1 MSKKSRPVSS
11 IMTGEVITATA
22 DETIKTVCK
31 LMYENDIG
39 SIVIVKRTVD
49 DANKPVGIITER
61 DIVRQIGLSELFV
74 VQAPI
79 RQMMS
84 TPLVTTGPNNPIRD
98 AIEIMQLKKIRRLVV
113 IDDREKMVGI
123 ITIKDALKEM

>member
-11 IMTGEVITATA
+11 IMTGEVITATT

-74 VQAPI
+74 VQASI
-79 RQMMS
+79 RQIMS
-84 TPLVTTGPNNPIRD
+84 TPLVTIGPNNPIRD

-123 ITIKDALKEM
+123 

>member
-79 RQMMS
+79 RQIMS
-84 TPLVTTGPNNPIRD
+84 TPLVTIGPNNPIRD
-98 AIEIMQLKKIRRLVV
+98 AIEIMQVKKIRRLVV

-123 ITIKDALKEM
+123 ITIKDVLKEM

>member
-11 IMTGEVITATA
+11 IMTGEVITATT

-61 DIVRQIGLSELFV
+61 DIVRQIGLLELFV

-79 RQMMS
+79 HR
-84 TPLVTTGPNNPIRD
+84 
-98 AIEIMQLKKIRRLVV
+98 
-113 IDDREKMVGI
+113 
-123 ITIKDALKEM
+123 

>member
-1 MSKKSRPVSS
+1 MRKKSRPVSS

-79 RQMMS
+79 RQIMS
-84 TPLVTTGPNNPIRD
+84 TPLVTIGPNNPIRD

-113 IDDREKMVGI
+113 IDDREKMIGI

>member
-1 MSKKSRPVSS
+1 MRKKSRPVSS

-39 SIVIVKRTVD
+39 SIVIVKRTIE

-79 RQMMS
+79 RQIMS
-84 TPLVTTGPNNPIRD
+84 TPLVTKGPNNPIRD
-98 AIEIMQLKKIRRLVV
+98 AIEIMQLKNIRRLVV
-113 IDDREKMVGI
+113 IDDREKMIGI

>member
-31 LMYENDIG
+31 LMYDNDIG

-79 RQMMS
+79 RQIMS
-84 TPLVTTGPNNPIRD
+84 TPLVTIGPNNPIRD
-98 AIEIMQLKKIRRLVV
+98 AIDIMQLKKIRRLVV
-113 IDDREKMVGI
+113 IDDREKMIGI

>member
-79 RQMMS
+79 RQIMS
-84 TPLVTTGPNNPIRD
+84 TPLVTIGPNNPIRD

-113 IDDREKMVGI
+113 IDDREKMIGI

>member
-1 MSKKSRPVSS
+1 MSKKSRPISS
-11 IMTGEVITATA
+11 IMTGELITATA

-79 RQMMS
+79 RQIMS
-84 TPLVTTGPNNPIRD
+84 TPLVTIGPNNPIRD

-113 IDDREKMVGI
+113 IDDREKMIGI
-123 ITIKDALKEM
+123 ITIEDALKEM

>member
-1 MSKKSRPVSS
+1 MSKKSRPISS
-11 IMTGEVITATA
+11 IMTGGVITATA

-79 RQMMS
+79 RQIMS
-84 TPLVTTGPNNPIRD
+84 TPLVTIGPNNPIID

-113 IDDREKMVGI
+113 IDDRGKMVGI
-123 ITIKDALKEM
+123 ITQKDIVKEA

>member
-1 MSKKSRPVSS
+1 MSKKSRPISS
-11 IMTGEVITATA
+11 IMTGGVITATA

-79 RQMMS
+79 RQIMS
-84 TPLVTTGPNNPIRD
+84 TPLVTIGPNNPIRD
-98 AIEIMQLKKIRRLVV
+98 AIDIMQLKKIRRLVV
-113 IDDREKMVGI
+113 IDDREKMIGI

>member
-1 MSKKSRPVSS
+1 MSKKSIPILS
-11 IMTGEVITATA
+11 IMTGKVITATA

-39 SIVIVKRTVD
+39 SIVIAKRTVD

-61 DIVRQIGLSELFV
+61 DIIRQIGLSELFV

-79 RQMMS
+79 RQIMS
-84 TPLVTTGPNNPIRD
+84 TPLVTIGPNNPIMD
-98 AIEIMQLKKIRRLVV
+98 AKEIMQNKKIRRLVV
-113 IDDREKMVGI
+113 IYEIEKLIGI

>member
-11 IMTGEVITATA
+11 IMNGGVITATA

-31 LMYENDIG
+31 LMYEDDIG

-79 RQMMS
+79 RQIMS
-84 TPLVTTGPNNPIRD
+84 TPLVTIGPNNPIRD

-113 IDDREKMVGI
+113 IDDREKMIGI

>member
-1 MSKKSRPVSS
+1 
-11 IMTGEVITATA
+11 MTGKVITATA

-79 RQMMS
+79 RQIMS
-84 TPLVTTGPNNPIRD
+84 TPLVTIGPNNPIRD

-113 IDDREKMVGI
+113 IDDREKMIGI

>member
-61 DIVRQIGLSELFV
+61 DIVRQIGLLELFV

-79 RQMMS
+79 RQIMS
-84 TPLVTTGPNNPIRD
+84 TPLVTIGPNNPIRD

-113 IDDREKMVGI
+113 IDDREKMIGI
-123 ITIKDALKEM
+123 ITIKDALKEI

>member
-61 DIVRQIGLSELFV
+61 DIVHQIGLSELFV

-79 RQMMS
+79 RQIMS
-84 TPLVTTGPNNPIRD
+84 TPLVTIEPNNPIRD

-113 IDDREKMVGI
+113 IDDREKMIGI
-123 ITIKDALKEM
+123 ITIKDALKEI

>member
-11 IMTGEVITATA
+11 IMTGGVITATA

-31 LMYENDIG
+31 LMYDNDIG

-79 RQMMS
+79 RQIMS
-84 TPLVTTGPNNPIRD
+84 TPLVTIGPNNPIRD

-113 IDDREKMVGI
+113 IDDREKMIGI

>member
-11 IMTGEVITATA
+11 IMTGEVITATT

-79 RQMMS
+79 RQIMS
-84 TPLVTTGPNNPIRD
+84 TPIVTIGPNNPIRD

-113 IDDREKMVGI
+113 IDDREKMIGI

>member
-11 IMTGEVITATA
+11 IMTGGVITATA

-61 DIVRQIGLSELFV
+61 DIVRQIGLLELFV

-79 RQMMS
+79 RQIMS
-84 TPLVTTGPNNPIRD
+84 TPLVTIGPNNPIRD
-98 AIEIMQLKKIRRLVV
+98 AIEIMQVKKIRRLVV

-123 ITIKDALKEM
+123 ITIKDVLKEM

>member
-1 MSKKSRPVSS
+1 MSKKSRPISS
-11 IMTGEVITATA
+11 IMTGGVITATA

-49 DANKPVGIITER
+49 DANKPVGIITEK

-79 RQMMS
+79 RQIMS
-84 TPLVTTGPNNPIRD
+84 TPLVTIGPNNPIRD

-113 IDDREKMVGI
+113 IDDREKMIGI
-123 ITIKDALKEM
+123 ITIEDALKEM

>member
-1 MSKKSRPVSS
+1 MSKKSRPVSN

-39 SIVIVKRTVD
+39 SVVIVKRTVD

-61 DIVRQIGLSELFV
+61 DIVRQIGSSELFV

-79 RQMMS
+79 RQIMS
-84 TPLVTTGPNNPIRD
+84 TPLITIGPNNPIRD

-113 IDDREKMVGI
+113 IDDREKMIGI

>member
-11 IMTGEVITATA
+11 IMNGEVITATA

-31 LMYENDIG
+31 LMYEDDIG

-49 DANKPVGIITER
+49 DANKPVGIITGR

-79 RQMMS
+79 RQIMS
-84 TPLVTTGPNNPIRD
+84 TPLVTIEPNNPIRD
-98 AIEIMQLKKIRRLVV
+98 VIEIMQLKKIRRLVV

-123 ITIKDALKEM
+123 ITIKDALKEI

>member
-31 LMYENDIG
+31 LMYKNDIG

-79 RQMMS
+79 RQIMS
-84 TPLVTTGPNNPIRD
+84 TPLVTIGPNNPIRD

-113 IDDREKMVGI
+113 IDDREKMIGI

>member
-11 IMTGEVITATA
+11 IMTGEVITATT

-61 DIVRQIGLSELFV
+61 DIVRQIGLLELFV

-79 RQMMS
+79 RQIMS
-84 TPLVTTGPNNPIRD
+84 TPLVTIGPNNPIRD
-98 AIEIMQLKKIRRLVV
+98 AIEIMQVKKIRRLVV

-123 ITIKDALKEM
+123 ITIKDVLKKM

>member
-1 MSKKSRPVSS
+1 MSKKSRQVSS
-11 IMTGEVITATA
+11 IMTGEVITARA

-49 DANKPVGIITER
+49 DPNKPVGIITER

-79 RQMMS
+79 RQIMS
-84 TPLVTTGPNNPIRD
+84 TPLVTIGPNNPIID

-113 IDDREKMVGI
+113 IDDREKMIGI

>member
-79 RQMMS
+79 RQIMS
-84 TPLVTTGPNNPIRD
+84 TPLVTIGPNNPIRD

-113 IDDREKMVGI
+113 IDDREKMIGI
-123 ITIKDALKEM
+123 ITIKDALKEI

>member
-1 MSKKSRPVSS
+1 MSKKSRPISS
-11 IMTGEVITATA
+11 IMTGGVITATA

-79 RQMMS
+79 RQIMS
-84 TPLVTTGPNNPIRD
+84 TPLVTIGPNNPIRD

-113 IDDREKMVGI
+113 IDDREKMSGI

>member
-1 MSKKSRPVSS
+1 MTKKSRPISS
-11 IMTGEVITATA
+11 IMTGKVITATA

-31 LMYENDIG
+31 LMYDNDIG

-79 RQMMS
+79 RQIMS
-84 TPLVTTGPNNPIRD
+84 TPLVTIGPNNPIRD
-98 AIEIMQLKKIRRLVV
+98 AIDIMQFKKIRRLVV
-113 IDDREKMVGI
+113 IDDREKMIGI

>member
-61 DIVRQIGLSELFV
+61 DIVRQIGLLELFV

-79 RQMMS
+79 RQIMS
-84 TPLVTTGPNNPIRD
+84 TPLVTIGPNNPIRD
-98 AIEIMQLKKIRRLVV
+98 AIEIMQVKKIRRLVV

-123 ITIKDALKEM
+123 ITIKDVLKEV

>member
-1 MSKKSRPVSS
+1 MSKKSRPISS
-11 IMTGEVITATA
+11 IMTGGVITATA

-39 SIVIVKRTVD
+39 SIDIVKRTVD

-79 RQMMS
+79 RQIMS
-84 TPLVTTGPNNPIRD
+84 TPLVTIGPNNPIRD

-113 IDDREKMVGI
+113 IDDREKMIGI

>member
-61 DIVRQIGLSELFV
+61 DIVRQIGLLELFV

-79 RQMMS
+79 RQIMS
-84 TPLVTTGPNNPIRD
+84 TPLVTIGPNNPIRD
-98 AIEIMQLKKIRRLVV
+98 AIEIMQVKKIRRLVV